1 MPSASPAW
9 RGRPENR
16 VTEPTVPPKVDAD
29 TRARQGQGG
38 PAGLVLLLAS
48 LIMLG
53 PFSIDTMFP
62 GFPDIARDLAST
74 PLAVQ
79 QTVSS
84 YLLAYA
90 LMSLVHGPLSDRFG
104 RKPVIAFGMLGYALA
119 SVGAAT
125 ASTLDMLIV
134 WRAVQGACAGAGI
147 VVARA
152 VIRDLFDGTAAQKLM
167 SQVMMIFGIA
177 PAIAPVVGAQLV
189 LVGGWRGIFWA
200 LAAFALLLVIASVWR
215 LPESLACEDRVS
227 LAPRSLAHGY
237 LGILRDAGFW
247 PLAISGTL
255 NFSALFVYILS
266 APRVVMELMGLSEQ
280 GFPWLFV
287 PIIGGIMSGSWLS
300 SRLAGRRS
308 AAATVGI
315 GYAFMGLGTLA
326 NLLLAWL
333 LPNPVP
339 AWAMLP
345 LYLTGSGVGL
355 AFPTLTLLLL
365 DRFPRHRGAAS
376 SMQAFVSLL
385 FNALLAGV
393 IAPALYA
400 SLPRLALGAAGLSLL
415 GWLAW
420 RWYVHA
426 ERAEVQRHP
435 AADAADVAGEAAPT
449 ESI

>member
-1 MPSASPAW
+1 MTGHATSPQADPAASTGSSHGA
-9 RGRPENR
+9 RP
-16 VTEPTVPPKVDAD
+16 
-29 TRARQGQGG
+29 
-38 PAGLVLLLAS
+38 GLILLLAS

-104 RKPVIAFGMLGYALA
+104 RKPVIALGMLGYALA

-134 WRAVQGACAGAGI
+134 WRAVQGACVGAGI

-152 VIRDLFDGTAAQKLM
+152 VIRDLFDGAAAQKLM

-189 LVGGWRGIFWA
+189 LAGGWRGIFWA
-200 LAAFALLLVIASVWR
+200 LAVFALLLVVASVWR
-215 LPESLACEDRVS
+215 LPESLPAENRVS
-227 LAPRSLAHGY
+227 LAPRALAHSY
-237 LGILRDAGFW
+237 TGILRDAGFW

-308 AAATVGI
+308 AAATVAV
-315 GYAFMGLGTLA
+315 GYTFMGLGTLA

-333 LPNPVP
+333 LTVP
-339 AWAMLP
+339 APPWAMLP
-345 LYLTGSGVGL
+345 LYLIGVGVGL

-385 FNALLAGV
+385 FTTLLAGV
-393 IAPALYA
+393 VAPALYA
-400 SLPRLALGAAGLSLL
+400 NLPRMALGAAGFSLL

-426 ERAEVQRHP
+426 ERAEVQRHA
-435 AADAADVAGEAAPT
+435 AADAAEVATEATPT
-449 ESI
+449 ETI

>member
-1 MPSASPAW
+1 MTEDKAPLQADAAEMPGSSH
-9 RGRPENR
+9 G
-16 VTEPTVPPKVDAD
+16 
-29 TRARQGQGG
+29 AR
-38 PAGLVLLLAS
+38 LDLIVLLAS

-79 QTVSS
+79 QTVSV

-90 LMSLVHGPLSDRFG
+90 VMSLVHGPVSDRFG
-104 RKPVIAFGMLGYALA
+104 RKPVIALGMLGYALA

-125 ASTLDMLIV
+125 ALSLDALLV
-134 WRAVQGACAGAGI
+134 WRAVQGACVGAGI

-152 VIRDLFDGTAAQKLM
+152 VIRDLFDGAAAQKLM

-177 PAIAPVVGAQLV
+177 PAVAPVVGAQLV
-189 LVGGWRGIFWA
+189 LVAGWRGIFWA
-200 LAAFALLLVIASVWR
+200 LALFSLALVMASVWR
-215 LPESLACEDRVS
+215 LPESLPPESRVS
-227 LAPRSLAHGY
+227 LAPRSLAQGY
-237 LGILRDAGFW
+237 AGILRDAGFW

-287 PIIGGIMSGSWLS
+287 PIIGGIMSGAWLS
-300 SRLAGRRS
+300 SRLAGQRS
-308 AAATVGI
+308 AAATVAT

-333 LPNPVP
+333 LPQP
-339 AWAMLP
+339 APPWAMLP
-345 LYLTGSGVGL
+345 LYLIGSGVGL

-385 FNALLAGV
+385 FNALLAGL
-393 IAPALYA
+393 IAPLLYA
-400 SLPRLALGAAGLSLL
+400 SLPRLALGAASLSLL

-426 ERAEVQRHP
+426 EHAEVQRHA
-435 AADAADVAGEAAPT
+435 AADAADVAAEASPT
-449 ESI
+449 ETI